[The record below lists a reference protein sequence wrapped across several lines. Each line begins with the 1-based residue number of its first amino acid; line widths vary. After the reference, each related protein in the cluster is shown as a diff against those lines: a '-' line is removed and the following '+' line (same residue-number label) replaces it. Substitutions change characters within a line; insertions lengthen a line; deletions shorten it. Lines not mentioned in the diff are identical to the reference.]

1 MSNPLVDSENYMIS
15 ETLGTHFKPSSWLAK
30 INFINHLVHFNNVL
44 MAVVAEKG
52 GGKSTFMSLLRTSLA
67 ADADIQSFA
76 FTATHSFSS
85 TELLNQVSDALQL
98 KVTRDDAVSLSE
110 LVEQVNAGQS
120 HVLLIIDD
128 AQYLDEGFLKIILN
142 ALKKQDKKSFFH
154 VCLLADLSLVGT
166 LNQFQRT
173 KLKDYIQTIEPGSL
187 SEIETKTYI
196 FSRLAAK
203 GLEKRVTEERLEQ
216 FYHLT
221 AGNIAKINGN
231 LNSFFSPVEKTRFPR
246 GRLGLVA
253 AVVFTILVGSVY
265 WMYAPHASDSLAAR
279 TVETKVPHSLV
290 APNVMTSA
298 QPNSQNEPEE
308 QSSRLVSIIL
318 PYYEAS
324 IHREVQPAPLRS
336 IIEATDLDPDDF
348 QENLVVMD
356 KVVVIPN
363 PKSVIQP
370 IAKNDLLPSQL
381 VPIHTE

>member
-1 MSNPLVDSENYMIS
+1 MSNPLVDSENHMIS
-15 ETLGTHFKPSSWLAK
+15 ETLGTCFKPSSWLAK

-52 GGKSTFMSLLRTSLA
+52 GGKSTFLALLRANL
-67 ADADIQSFA
+67 DPDIQSFA
-76 FTATHSFSS
+76 FMATPSLSGDD
-85 TELLNQVSDALQL
+85 LLRQAADALKLATNQG
-98 KVTRDDAVSLSE
+98 VAVSLNE
-110 LVEQVNAGQS
+110 LVEQVNARQN

-128 AQYLDEGFLKIILN
+128 AQYLEEGFLKIILN

-154 VCLLADLSLVGT
+154 VCLFADLSLVGI

-173 KLKDYIQTIEPGSL
+173 KLKDFIQTVEPGSL

-196 FSRLAAK
+196 FSRLVGK
-203 GLEKRVTEERLEQ
+203 GLEKRVTEEKLEQ

-231 LNSFFSPVEKTRFPR
+231 LDSFFSPVERIRFPR
-246 GRLGLVA
+246 GRLGVVA
-253 AVVFTILVGSVY
+253 AVVFVILAGSVY
-265 WMYAPHASDSLAAR
+265 WKLAPHASDSIA
-279 TVETKVPHSLV
+279 TQSVDTKIPYSLDATNAMRS
-290 APNVMTSA
+290 APS
-298 QPNSQNEPEE
+298 NSQNESEE
-308 QSSRLVSIIL
+308 QYPRLVSIIL

-348 QENLVVMD
+348 QENLVLMD

-363 PKSVIQP
+363 PRSVIQP
-370 IAKNDLLPSQL
+370 IARNDLLPSQL
-381 VPIHTE
+381 VPIDTE

>member
-1 MSNPLVDSENYMIS
+1 M
-15 ETLGTHFKPSSWLAK
+15 
-30 INFINHLVHFNNVL
+30 
-44 MAVVAEKG
+44 
-52 GGKSTFMSLLRTSLA
+52 
-67 ADADIQSFA
+67 
-76 FTATHSFSS
+76 
-85 TELLNQVSDALQL
+85 
-98 KVTRDDAVSLSE
+98 
-110 LVEQVNAGQS
+110 
-120 HVLLIIDD
+120 
-128 AQYLDEGFLKIILN
+128 
-142 ALKKQDKKSFFH
+142 
-154 VCLLADLSLVGT
+154 
-166 LNQFQRT
+166 
-173 KLKDYIQTIEPGSL
+173 
-187 SEIETKTYI
+187 
-196 FSRLAAK
+196 
-203 GLEKRVTEERLEQ
+203 
-216 FYHLT
+216 
-221 AGNIAKINGN
+221 
-231 LNSFFSPVEKTRFPR
+231 EKTRFPR